1 MDPRPVRIA
10 AILVDRANYGR
21 LKPVL
26 ERMRGRPEIDLRI
39 VCSGTMLLERFGR
52 ARDVVLE
59 DGFEI
64 AAEVYFEIEGSV
76 PNTMA
81 KSVGLAIVE
90 FSTVFMNL
98 KPDFVLVMGDRY
110 EAFGATVAAAYQ
122 NMCVIHIQGGEVSG
136 SIDESTRHAI
146 TKLSHYHFP
155 ATQRA
160 GRYLVEMGEDPA
172 TVFPLGCP
180 SADVVA
186 ESESDLPLELLR
198 KWGVGPQLDFD
209 RPYLLIVSHPVTTE
223 YATAEEQM
231 EALLRAVK
239 ASGEQA
245 VLLWPN
251 IDAGSD
257 GVSQAI
263 RRFREFNPQAP
274 LRAYKNFEPHH
285 YVTLLK
291 NAACLVG
298 NSSSFVRDASFI
310 GTPVV
315 LVGSRQ
321 DGREWCQAVH
331 RVEPKEEEILAAIRL
346 HLANGRYPCSTL
358 YGRPGVS
365 ERIVDRILTLRP
377 YVQKKLHYTRREG
390 GRL

>member
-1 MDPRPVRIA
+1 MNPKPVRIA
-10 AILVDRANYGR
+10 AVLVDRANYGR
-21 LKPVL
+21 MKPVL
-26 ERMRGRPEIDLRI
+26 ERMRRRPEIDLKI
-39 VCSGTMLLERFGR
+39 ICSGTMLLERFGR
-52 ARDVVLE
+52 AREVVAE

-64 AAEVYFEIEGSV
+64 AADVYFEIEGSV

-81 KSVGLAIVE
+81 KSVGLGIVE

-155 ATQRA
+155 ATKRA

-186 ESESDLPLELLR
+186 ETDSDLPLDLLHYY
-198 KWGVGPQLDFD
+198 GVGPHLDFD
-209 RPYLLIVSHPVTTE
+209 RRFILIVSHPVTTE
-223 YATAEEQM
+223 YATAGEQM

-239 ASGEQA
+239 VSGEQA

-257 GVSQAI
+257 GVSKAI
-263 RRFREFNPQAP
+263 RRFRENNPRAP

-285 YVTLLK
+285 YITLLK

-321 DGREWCQAVH
+321 DGREWCEAVH
-331 RVEPKEEEILAAIRL
+331 RVEPKEEEVLAAIKL
-346 HLANGRYPCSTL
+346 HLANGRLPCSTL
-358 YGRPGVS
+358 YGEAGVS
-365 ERIVDRILTLRP
+365 DRIVDQILTLQP
-377 YVQKKLHYTRREG
+377 YVQKKLHYARRDG
-390 GRL
+390 GGL